1 MFKEDDGIA
10 AERIHT
16 NLRARVDCIVEPFTS
31 VCTRSL
37 HSLSDHRKEV
47 RTMRSL
53 LSLFKL
59 LRECGIGF
67 NLFPQ
72 VLNKAHPFK
81 VISH

>member
-1 MFKEDDGIA
+1 MVEEDDGIA
-10 AERIHT
+10 AGRIHI
-16 NLRARVDCIVEPFTS
+16 NPRAGVECIVEPFTS

-37 HSLSDHRKEV
+37 HSLLHHRKEV

-53 LSLFKL
+53 LALFKL

-72 VLNKAHPFK
+72 VLD
-81 VISH
+81 